1 MHKSFLAII
10 ATAAAIAAVSP
21 TPARSAEYIFG
32 DPPYRLDYGYDPRL
46 ESGCLKWNW
55 QLYQWQDLCPVY
67 IRPKAY
73 MYPRRS
79 GVVLRT
85 RG

>member
-10 ATAAAIAAVSP
+10 AAAAVTVVVSS
-21 TPARSAEYIFG
+21 TAARSAEYVIG
-32 DPPYRLDYGYDPRL
+32 DAPYRLDYGHDRPI
-46 ESGCLKWNW
+46 ETGCLKWNW

-73 MYPRRS
+73 MYPRGGR
-79 GVVLRT
+79 VVLRT